1 MIVFDSLDDPKVVSL
16 LQDGAVGIIP
26 TDTIYG
32 IVALANSKSAVE
44 RLYELKH
51 RRDDVRGGTV
61 IAANAQQLVDLGVD
75 VESIAHVAHY
85 WPNPLS
91 IELSLGKELAYLF
104 QTGPHRAF
112 RVVADNRL
120 QEFLQKTEPLLTS
133 SVNPSG
139 MPPATDLKQAQEYF
153 GDAADFYVNGGD
165 LSGRPPSTVAVL
177 QGDKLIV
184 VRPGAVTIN
193 NEGDIVQ

>member
-16 LQDGAVGIIP
+16 LQSGAVGIIP

-32 IVALANSKSAVE
+32 IVASANSESAVE
-44 RLYELKH
+44 RLYELKQ
-51 RRDDVRGGTV
+51 RRDDVRSGTV
-61 IAANAQQLVDLGVD
+61 IAANAQQLVDLGVNVD
-75 VESIAHVAHY
+75 SIAQVAHF

-91 IELSLGKELAYLF
+91 IELPLGEELAYLY

-112 RVVADNRL
+112 RVVADNHL
-120 QEFLQKTEPLLTS
+120 QAFLQKTDPLLTS
-133 SVNPSG
+133 SVNPTG
-139 MPPATDLKQAQEYF
+139 MPPATDLKQAQVYF
-153 GDAADFYVNGGD
+153 GDAVDFYVNGGD

-177 QGDKLIV
+177 QAGKLVV

-193 NEGDIVQ
+193 SKGEIVQ